1 MRADTIQIG
10 GEYAVKWD
18 YSPKGELP
26 LGVVRARVI
35 EKGVEFEVR
44 RWSSYSSYNDKV
56 TGGIRIEI
64 LEVLY
69 PKNKSYGMSGRA
81 DEGKAKIGRGSFSNQ
96 EWFGPG
102 EQVVIEG
109 GHDVLSPWDE
119 YITKRVSLEH
129 EENEKEASEWELE
142 ERLRMIGERLQA
154 LGFTVRKHGAP
165 WKKGFVA
172 EADYTEE
179 DGRLTPEALDRL
191 VALAEQSVREQVT

>member
-1 MRADTIQIG
+1 MRADAIQIG

-26 LGVVRARVI
+26 LGVVRARVV
-35 EKGVEFEVR
+35 EKGVELEVR
-44 RWSSYSSYNDKV
+44 RLGGYYSYKDKV
-56 TGGIRIEI
+56 KNGIRIEI

-69 PKNKSYGMSGRA
+69 RKNGSFGLTSRA
-81 DEGKAKIGRGSFSNQ
+81 DEGKARIGRGRVANQ

-119 YITKRVSLEH
+119 YITKRAALEH
-129 EENEKEASEWELE
+129 EKNEEEAAKWELE

-154 LGFTVRKHGAP
+154 LGFTVRKHGSP
-165 WKKGFVA
+165 WRRGFMA

-191 VALAEQSVREQVT
+191 VTLAEQSARENVA